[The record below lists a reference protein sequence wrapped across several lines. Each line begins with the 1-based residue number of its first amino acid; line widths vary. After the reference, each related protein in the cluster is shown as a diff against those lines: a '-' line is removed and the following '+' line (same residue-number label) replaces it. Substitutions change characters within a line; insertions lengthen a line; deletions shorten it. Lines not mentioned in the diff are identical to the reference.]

1 MLIANYGD
9 LLLLNFLQEADI
21 FQLAFIRY
29 EFFEDLKSWND
40 VAGFVYYMDFIWNVQ
55 RFIKKFT

>member
-21 FQLAFIRY
+21 LQFAFIRY
-29 EFFEDLKSWND
+29 EFFEDLKSRND

-55 RFIKKFT
+55 GFIKKLT